1 MKRTKILFGIFL
13 VSIIF
18 GCVNIPASKS
28 VSDSNPNSDSNLHTW
43 LEYEL
48 PPSMLKFTGE
58 IFMQAELSD
67 GSVCSVFQDDDLV
80 HEAYFYHD
88 MLLQDFG
95 WHKSEDKWIGD
106 DYSRNYKNG
115 SIYINL
121 QSQIAIYF
129 DLSDEF
135 GIFRVSIENNSL
147 VTESPI
153 QQK

>member
-1 MKRTKILFGIFL
+1 MKRIKILFGIFL

-18 GCVNIPASKS
+18 GCASAP
-28 VSDSNPNSDSNLHTW
+28 VSNSNPTPNSNQSPHLNPNPNSKNW

-80 HEAYFYHD
+80 QDAYFYHD

-95 WHKSEDKWIGD
+95 WHKSEDKWIGN
-106 DYSRNYKNG
+106 DYSRNFKNG
-115 SIYINL
+115 SIYINVKR
-121 QSQIAIYF
+121 QVAIYF
-129 DLSDEF
+129 DISDQF
-135 GIFRVSIENNSL
+135 GIFRVSIETN
-147 VTESPI
+147 
-153 QQK
+153 